1 MALEDAS
8 HTVIADLLQSRT
20 GQTLSESRRWRI
32 STALSGL
39 FREFGIENVDQLA
52 CMLERPGE
60 HRLAT
65 RVVEALLNNETYF
78 FRDHAYFATLANTVL
93 PELAKRRSATKKLSI
108 WSAGCSTGQ
117 EVLSLAMNFCE
128 QPARW
133 ADWTIEILGTDIS
146 SKAIAQAK
154 SGCFSQ
160 FEIQRGISVA
170 QMLNFFSEN
179 SGGMAGQRPRPVA
192 DPVRATK
199 YPRCRPAA
207 RPIRSRPVPKLPA
220 VFRSRNAPCRLRSAG
235 RRHCERRIFDAGSRR
250 DRGRPDRPV
259 RTVLLRLRDLRAE
272 GRKPRR
278 RHAGHGARATRR
290 QRLTAGR
297 RTLTQQGKFQVYR

>member
-93 PELAKRRSATKKLSI
+93 PELAKRRSATRKLSI

-170 QMLNFFSEN
+170 QMLNFFSETP
-179 SGGMAGQRPRPVA
+179 AGWQVNDRVLSLTRFEQRNILDAAPLPGQFDLVLCRNCLLYF
-192 DPVRATK
+192 DP
-199 YPRCRPAA
+199 
-207 RPIRSRPVPKLPA
+207 
-220 VFRSRNAPCRLRSAG
+220 
-235 RRHCERRIFDAGSRR
+235 E
-250 DRGRPDRPV
+250 
-259 RTVLLRLRDLRAE
+259 
-272 GRKPRR
+272 
-278 RHAGHGARATRR
+278 TRR
-290 QRLTAGR
+290 AAFDRLAGGIASDGYLMLGAGETVVGQTERFEPSSCGSAIYEPKAASRAGDMLGTAPAPRVVNG
-297 RTLTQQGKFQVYR
+297 

>member
-8 HTVIADLLQSRT
+8 HTIIADLLNART
-20 GQTLSESRRWRI
+20 GQTLTESRRWRI

-93 PELAKRRSATKKLSI
+93 PELAKKRANTRKISI

-117 EVLSLAMNFCE
+117 EVLSLAMTFCE
-128 QPARW
+128 QPGRW
-133 ADWTIEILGTDIS
+133 QDWTIEILGTDVS
-146 SKAIAQAK
+146 GKAIEQART
-154 SGCFSQ
+154 GTYSQ

-170 QMLNFFSEN
+170 QMLNFFTETPKGWKVADKVLSMTKFEQRN
-179 SGGMAGQRPRPVA
+179 ILDYPPSPGRFDLVLCRNCLLYFDPEVRRNAFDRLSGGIAPDGFLMLGAGETVVGQT
-192 DPVRATK
+192 DK
-199 YPRCRPAA
+199 FEPAPFGSA
-207 RPIRSRPVPKLPA
+207 IYVPKTA
-220 VFRSRNAPCRLRSAG
+220 ASSVG
-235 RRHCERRIFDAGSRR
+235 
-250 DRGRPDRPV
+250 
-259 RTVLLRLRDLRAE
+259 TVLSGSLPKVAN
-272 GRKPRR
+272 G
-278 RHAGHGARATRR
+278 
-290 QRLTAGR
+290 
-297 RTLTQQGKFQVYR
+297 